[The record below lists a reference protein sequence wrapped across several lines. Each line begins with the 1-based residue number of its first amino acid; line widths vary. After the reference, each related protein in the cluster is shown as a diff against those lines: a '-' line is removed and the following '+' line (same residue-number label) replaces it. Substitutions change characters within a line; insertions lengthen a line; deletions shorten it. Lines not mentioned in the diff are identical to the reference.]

1 MVIKIINQMM
11 MMMTIRDIKTTILKM
26 IMITTD
32 NKEKL
37 IINKKEYKNV

>member
-1 MVIKIINQMM
+1 
-11 MMMTIRDIKTTILKM
+11 M

-37 IINKKEYKNV
+37 IINKKEYKNVWWLQWR